1 MLLFT
6 NEKKSKNFFFKT
18 IIFFTGLSLN
28 ILSEVNAEFLDI
40 TARNNLLIAF
50 MPIIIF
56 FVFYFFVINLNKR
69 NI

>member
-6 NEKKSKNFFFKT
+6 NEKIKNFFKT